1 MTARRRKGGSG
12 LRTVL
17 VLAGGVLVGAGV
29 ALVLFRPDLLSRIR
43 RVLGTRPP
51 PAPAP
56 RTSPSPAPSPA
67 PTPKAVRPT
76 SAVPSD
82 FEASGESRGAIA
94 LVIDDLGY
102 SDEALA
108 RVSALPGPLALAVL
122 PEAPGASRAA
132 ALARERG
139 WDLLVHLPMEP
150 DTGSTTE
157 TLVSVG
163 QSAAEVARR
172 LDLALSRVPGA
183 VGVNNHQGSRAT
195 ADRATVSALLSAV
208 GERGLFFLDSRTTA
222 ATVVPAEAR
231 RLGVALLSRDVF
243 LDDVPAG
250 ARAAEEAAGP
260 EAIAAAWERALS
272 VVAKKGQAVVLAH
285 PRRDSLD
292 FLERALAGLEARGL
306 RLVRT
311 SELAD

>member
-1 MTARRRKGGSG
+1 MTARRRKGGSA
-12 LRTVL
+12 LRTLL
-17 VLAGGVLVGAGV
+17 VLAGGVLAGAGV
-29 ALVLFRPDLLSRIR
+29 VLVLFRPELLSRLR
-43 RVLGTRPP
+43 EVLGTGPGATPAPGTPP
-51 PAPAP
+51 SPAPAP
-56 RTSPSPAPSPA
+56 SPSAPAA
-67 PTPKAVRPT
+67 RPT
-76 SAVPSD
+76 RVVPSD

-150 DTGSTTE
+150 DSGSTPE

-163 QSAAEVARR
+163 QGADEVARR
-172 LDLALSRVPGA
+172 LDLALSRLPGA
-183 VGVNNHQGSRAT
+183 IGVNNHQGSRAT

-208 GERGLFFLDSRTTA
+208 GDRGLFFLDSRTTS
-222 ATVVPAEAR
+222 ATVVPEEAR
-231 RLGVALLSRDVF
+231 RLGVAFLSRDVF

-250 ARAAEEAAGP
+250 GRSGEEAAAP
-260 EAIAAAWERALS
+260 EAIAAAWERVLS

-285 PRRDSLD
+285 PRADSLD
-292 FLERALAGLEARGL
+292 FLERALAGLDARGL
-306 RLVRT
+306 RLVRA
-311 SELAD
+311 SELVD